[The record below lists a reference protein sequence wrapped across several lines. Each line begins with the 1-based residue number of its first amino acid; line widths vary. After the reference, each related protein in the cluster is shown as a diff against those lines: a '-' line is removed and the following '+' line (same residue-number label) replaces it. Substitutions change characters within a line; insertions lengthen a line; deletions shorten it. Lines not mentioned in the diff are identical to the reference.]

1 MLRYIT
7 YSKEEEAVRC
17 IQNVHGFLLDGR
29 SLRYMLVYSYLILF
43 VMHDFAAYRC
53 QYDNPL

>member
-1 MLRYIT
+1 MLLFIIFLFLVPSLIKYIYIFYGLRYIT

-29 SLRYMLVYSYLILF
+29 SLR
-43 VMHDFAAYRC
+43 
-53 QYDNPL
+53 